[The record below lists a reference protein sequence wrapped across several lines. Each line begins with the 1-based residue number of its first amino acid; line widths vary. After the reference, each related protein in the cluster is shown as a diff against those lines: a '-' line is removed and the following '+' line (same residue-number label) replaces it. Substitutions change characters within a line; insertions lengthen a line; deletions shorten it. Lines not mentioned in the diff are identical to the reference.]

1 MIIYDEEKEAEFD
14 FDWLTREDYQFK
26 LLTLLAVLADNHLA
40 FRGTLADMCEFLGVR
55 SRNSR
60 TNKKIREA
68 IDSLESDGL
77 LKKII
82 DGRTFT
88 LTLSKKAE
96 KQRCIIRIKNK
107 WVMIAKN
114 YADQPDKSES
124 VSWENLLK
132 VWLFI
137 LSYWNPN
144 CLPVTDADIAE
155 ALHMTAT
162 TVRSAR
168 RALQDDLDA
177 INSKKIY
184 FSRICCRGSIHTP
197 SAFVTDN
204 RPEP

>member
-1 MIIYDEEKEAEFD
+1 
-14 FDWLTREDYQFK
+14 
-26 LLTLLAVLADNHLA
+26 
-40 FRGTLADMCEFLGVR
+40 MCEFLGVA

-60 TNKKIREA
+60 TNKKIRDA
-68 IDSLESDGL
+68 IAALESDGL
-77 LKKII
+77 LKKIV

-96 KQRCIIRIKNK
+96 KQRCIIRIKNE

-114 YADQPDKSES
+114 YSNLPDKSES

-132 VWLFI
+132 VWLFV
-137 LSYWNPN
+137 LSYWNPD
-144 CLPVTDADIAE
+144 CPPVTDLVIAD
-155 ALHMTAT
+155 ALHMSPG

-168 RALQDDLDA
+168 RALQNDIDA
-177 INSKKIY
+177 IICKKVFY
-184 FSRICCRGSIHTP
+184 SRICCRGSIITP